1 MKKIL
6 LVITFILTLAALAF
20 ANEEKIKPE
29 VLDAFKTRFS
39 NAQDVTWVAG
49 NNYFKASFNYY
60 GSPMFAW
67 YTPSG
72 KLMGVMGIQDKGEV
86 TLIRHAYVRTSKRGQ
101 GIGKQLL
108 AHLNSIAKTPV
119 LIGTWANATWA
130 INFYLK
136 NGFRLLE
143 RKEIDILLPKYW
155 TIPIRQIET
164 SVVLAS
170 PDWES
175 LLRQGE

>member
-72 KLMGVMGIQDKGEV
+72 KLMGVTRYMSSTELPLYLRN
-86 TLIRHAYVRTSKRGQ
+86 TL
-101 GIGKQLL
+101 
-108 AHLNSIAKTPV
+108 
-119 LIGTWANATWA
+119 
-130 INFYLK
+130 
-136 NGFRLLE
+136 
-143 RKEIDILLPKYW
+143 KEKYTHYW
-155 TIPIRQIET
+155 
-164 SVVLAS
+164 
-170 PDWES
+170 
-175 LLRQGE
+175 